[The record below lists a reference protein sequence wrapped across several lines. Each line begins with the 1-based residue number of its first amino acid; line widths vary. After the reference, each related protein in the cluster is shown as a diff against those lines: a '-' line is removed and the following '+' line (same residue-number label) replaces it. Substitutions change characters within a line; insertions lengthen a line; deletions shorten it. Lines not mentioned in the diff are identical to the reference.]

1 MNLHTRIGRLALTVL
16 ALAAIPAAAAHAQAR
31 PAIVLRAEQCLRRN
45 VDKVVANERDLASAA
60 NFLVNF
66 ACAGEVA
73 GAARYQR
80 NSAYVQMFST
90 VFKMAAQG
98 GTPAAKAVSPLTD
111 FKASVDPETGEIV
124 VPPSAPGSPPNPIT
138 TLMPMM
144 EAIVGQV
151 TPESVPVALRKLTGE
166 LVMAAHERAAA
177 AAH

>member
-1 MNLHTRIGRLALTVL
+1 MNLHTPVGWLGLAVL
-16 ALAAIPAAAAHAQAR
+16 ALAAVPAASAHAQAR
-31 PAIVLRAEQCLRRN
+31 PPIVLRAEQCLRHN

-60 NFLVNF
+60 SFLVNY

-80 NSAYVQMFST
+80 NSAYVQMFGT
-90 VFKMAAQG
+90 IFKMAAQG
-98 GTPAAKAVSPLTD
+98 TPAAKAASPLAD
-111 FKASVDPETGEIV
+111 FKASVDPETGDIV
-124 VPPSAPGSPPNPIT
+124 VPPSAPGAPPNPIT

-144 EAIVGQV
+144 ESIVGQV

-166 LVMAAHERAAA
+166 LVLAAHERAIA